1 MLNIEEI
8 VIYLIIIVGII
19 CMIHMYNKMN
29 QTVYPILE
37 GLTNSDTKSTTNK
50 PAVNGL
56 NAGSVEYNQDILG
69 LISVSEI
76 ELNTSKYS
84 NEYVEILKNLKA
96 LYTKKILK
104 NLLQINT
111 ADPTAMPRG
120 NDGNLIP
127 AYKTLIETIDTVLTN
142 LSTTQQTIPTKF
154 NTPTFNS
161 GNNEGDAEG
170 DTGGDE
176 SGSSSSSSWSPW

>member
-1 MLNIEEI
+1 
-8 VIYLIIIVGII
+8 
-19 CMIHMYNKMN
+19 MYNKMN

-50 PAVNGL
+50 PVVNGL
-56 NAGSVEYNQDILG
+56 NSGSVEYNQDILG

-96 LYTKKILK
+96 LYTKKLLK

-111 ADPTAMPRG
+111 ADPDVLLRS
-120 NDGNLIP
+120 NLAP
-127 AYKTLIETIDTVLTN
+127 AYKASIDIIDTVLTN

-161 GNNEGDAEG
+161 GDNEGDAEG